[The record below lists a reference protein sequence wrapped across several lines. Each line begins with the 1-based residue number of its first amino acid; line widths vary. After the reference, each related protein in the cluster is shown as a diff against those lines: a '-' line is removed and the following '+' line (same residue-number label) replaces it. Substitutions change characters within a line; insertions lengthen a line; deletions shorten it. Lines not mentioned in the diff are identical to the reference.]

1 MLVVV
6 IVAITFIQL
15 LRTQA
20 LQRRTPFALLLQPN
34 PNDPTLTHNHT
45 AMQVKNI
52 TKSKKQL
59 VIIIIKKLHLFF
71 IQMEDK
77 ISIE

>member
-1 MLVVV
+1 MLRLAMFLVVV
-6 IVAITFIQL
+6 IVAIAFIQL

-52 TKSKKQL
+52 TKSKKL
-59 VIIIIKKLHLFF
+59 V
-71 IQMEDK
+71 E
-77 ISIE
+77 

>member
-52 TKSKKQL
+52 TKSKKL
-59 VIIIIKKLHLFF
+59 VIIIINHTLFF
-71 IQMEDK
+71 Y
-77 ISIE
+77 SNGR